1 MVYVV
6 WAARNITKRSDA
18 IKIVVEA
25 AERFLEEVEMGPEEF
40 HTFMRQKLEVQ
51 ERGREREGKG
61 RAKAGVREIKMAGTA
76 GINGLTGLS
85 PPYLLQ

>member
-1 MVYVV
+1 M
-6 WAARNITKRSDA
+6 S
-18 IKIVVEA
+18 
-25 AERFLEEVEMGPEEF
+25 PEEL